1 MNDHDEQHELE
12 MIQRV
17 HDFLFRPHIEGKP
30 TRAEQIDEALS
41 ALRAGKISARITLWL
56 AAVFAAIGALWSNL
70 PGFWR

>member
-1 MNDHDEQHELE
+1 MNDRDEQHELE

-41 ALRAGKISARITLWL
+41 ALRAGKIGGRVVLWM
-56 AAVFAAIGALWSNL
+56 AGVIAAIGALWANVQ
-70 PGFWR
+70 GFWK